1 MEVSS
6 GAAAYDTSVLGAG
19 DSRSYMY
26 VGAGG
31 FAGNVTISAADLY
44 VEGNATTS
52 ATVSGVMVDTF
63 GGLTVLENGIAS
75 AVTVN
80 SAGTEYLSGGN
91 GYAGQNI
98 NGTINSGGILVVAS
112 GGVDYAAS
120 ITGGV
125 NVYYGGVDSAGT
137 VFGGGNLTVYSGGAV
152 YSATVDNGGAETLS
166 GATGYATTNSAGTIN
181 AGGNLYISSGGADY
195 GTTINGGGGIY
206 VDAGGSDSGSTIQGA
221 AYVGGNTYDETVD
234 ASGQMYI
241 YSGGVDSGSSVGS
254 GSYIFV
260 EDGGMDSGSTIT
272 YGGFLVVDSGGQDFG
287 ATITSAG
294 ASFINAGGSDSGST
308 VDYGGGINV
317 SSGATIYNPT
327 ISGGLLYVASG
338 AILSG
343 GIFFAGG
350 GALQLGAGE
359 LTPSVAVYGFNPNA
373 SIELEQLTSNTSV
386 SLVVTGDTATVTSG
400 GTTYNVDIFGASS
413 MDLYLAGDGSGD
425 TYIEAGL
432 CYLRGTNILTPTGA
446 VPVESLQIGD
456 LVVTRF
462 NNFQPVKWIGRQS
475 YDSRI
480 TRADS
485 SQIPVRTRAGA
496 LAPNQPARDLYV
508 SPGHSMLIGNTLVL
522 ASSLVNGVTITQDD
536 APETIEYFQIEL
548 AMHDCIIAEGA
559 WSETFADGPGLR
571 EQFHN
576 HAEFS
581 LLYPQ
586 HRPPETVSLCAP
598 RPESGEKLA
607 AAIAPIAARAAAGLP
622 AGKLRGVFEK
632 IEMDWKISGWAM
644 DESYPDLPVLLEVVA
659 EDGVIGTVLA
669 CDFRADLQAAGLGRG
684 RCAFTFNAPERL
696 RPEQLASLQIRRAA
710 DGAPLW
716 SMAGAAAPAKEAPRQ
731 GLRLVA

>member
-1 MEVSS
+1 
-6 GAAAYDTSVLGAG
+6 
-19 DSRSYMY
+19 
-26 VGAGG
+26 
-31 FAGNVTISAADLY
+31 
-44 VEGNATTS
+44 
-52 ATVSGVMVDTF
+52 
-63 GGLTVLENGIAS
+63 
-75 AVTVN
+75 
-80 SAGTEYLSGGN
+80 
-91 GYAGQNI
+91 
-98 NGTINSGGILVVAS
+98 
-112 GGVDYAAS
+112 
-120 ITGGV
+120 
-125 NVYYGGVDSAGT
+125 
-137 VFGGGNLTVYSGGAV
+137 
-152 YSATVDNGGAETLS
+152 
-166 GATGYATTNSAGTIN
+166 
-181 AGGNLYISSGGADY
+181 
-195 GTTINGGGGIY
+195 
-206 VDAGGSDSGSTIQGA
+206 
-221 AYVGGNTYDETVD
+221 
-234 ASGQMYI
+234 
-241 YSGGVDSGSSVGS
+241 
-254 GSYIFV
+254 
-260 EDGGMDSGSTIT
+260 
-272 YGGFLVVDSGGQDFG
+272 
-287 ATITSAG
+287 
-294 ASFINAGGSDSGST
+294 
-308 VDYGGGINV
+308 
-317 SSGATIYNPT
+317 
-327 ISGGLLYVASG
+327 
-338 AILSG
+338 
-343 GIFFAGG
+343 
-350 GALQLGAGE
+350 
-359 LTPSVAVYGFNPNA
+359 
-373 SIELEQLTSNTSV
+373 
-386 SLVVTGDTATVTSG
+386 
-400 GTTYNVDIFGASS
+400 
-413 MDLYLAGDGSGD
+413 
-425 TYIEAGL
+425 
-432 CYLRGTNILTPTGA
+432 
-446 VPVESLQIGD
+446 LQIGD

-485 SQIPVRTRAGA
+485 SQIPVRIRAGA

-508 SPGHSMLIGNTLVL
+508 SPGHSMLIGSTLVL

-548 AMHDCIIAEGA
+548 AMHDCVIAEGA

-669 CDFRADLQAAGLGRG
+669 CDYRADLQAAGLGRG

-716 SMAGAAAPAKEAPRQ
+716 SMARAAAPAEEAPRQ